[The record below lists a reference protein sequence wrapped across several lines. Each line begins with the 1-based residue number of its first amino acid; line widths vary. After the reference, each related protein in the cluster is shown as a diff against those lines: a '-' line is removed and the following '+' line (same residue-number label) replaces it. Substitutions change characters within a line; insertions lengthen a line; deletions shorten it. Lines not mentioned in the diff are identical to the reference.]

1 MISTTQK
8 SRIAQ
13 EVKLM
18 ASKSSQKKVANE
30 AGVSSALISQMLN
43 MNWELIS
50 QEMWKAIQANLHLD
64 FDWQNA
70 DTANFQALRFYLQTA
85 QQESISISISE
96 DAGRGKTHAYRHYK
110 RMNDNVVHLEC
121 KNIWT
126 KKTYIKNLL
135 MAAGLQP
142 IGNVQEMVERLIKHL
157 KTSHNPL
164 VIIDQFDKLKDPQMD
179 LFMDMYNDLDGNCGF
194 VLSGVKA
201 LRKKVMNGVNRDK
214 IGYAELY
221 SRIGRKFISL
231 KPIEVK
237 DVRLICNANGVF
249 EGDVVEYIHANS
261 EGDLRR
267 VKRDIEIHQKKN
279 TASIKNIEVNDA
291 VVVAPEQQQETMI
304 EA

>member
-1 MISTTQK
+1 MVTTTQK
-8 SRIAQ
+8 ARIAQ
-13 EVKLM
+13 EVKNLS
-18 ASKSSQKKVANE
+18 SKSSQKKVANE
-30 AGVSSALISQMLN
+30 AGVSSATISQMIN
-43 MNWELIS
+43 GNWDLIS
-50 QEMWKAIQANLHLD
+50 ADMWQIVQANLHLNT
-64 FDWQNA
+64 DWQNA
-70 DTANFQALRFYLQTA
+70 TTTNFQMLNYYLSYA
-85 QQESISISISE
+85 QQEGISIAISE

-110 RMNDNVVHLEC
+110 RHNDNVVHLEC

-126 KKTYIKNLL
+126 KKTYIKSLL

-142 IGNVQEMVERLIKHL
+142 VGNIQEMVERLIKHL

-164 VIIDQFDKLKDPQMD
+164 VIIDQFDKLKDPQLD

-201 LRKKVMNGVNRDK
+201 LRKKILNGVNRDK

-231 KPIEVK
+231 KPITLK
-237 DVRLICNANGVF
+237 DVRLICNANAIV
-249 EGDVVEYIHANS
+249 EPDIVEYIYANS

-267 VKRDIEIHQKKN
+267 VKRDIEIQQKQKME
-279 TASIKNIEVNDA
+279 SIKSIKVNDA
-291 VVVAPEQQQETMI
+291 EVVRPEAMQEPV